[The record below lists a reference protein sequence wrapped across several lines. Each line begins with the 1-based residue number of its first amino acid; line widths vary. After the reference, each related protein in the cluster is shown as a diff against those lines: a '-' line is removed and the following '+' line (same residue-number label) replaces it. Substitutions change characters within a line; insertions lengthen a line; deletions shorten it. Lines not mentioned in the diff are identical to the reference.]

1 MYTIDSVNVEIKSL
15 IPRVYHGEMKVV
27 CEDKKELFVYMTY
40 EQLARGGTKER
51 LGLYDKSCLD
61 YFDKP
66 GAKPQE
72 EEDEELR
79 ALMNM
84 LDDAD
89 PPKLVGYEEYN
100 SFNQTG
106 NSAYRA
112 AYAKLYNLMLVLTP
126 DHEIKVNGQRLNLRF
141 NSARGEVRHLEA
153 DYDSHHASAQS
164 YDAEAEYVDE
174 TGGKVC
180 LFVNRISP
188 EDRKDADRL
197 FHRISKGSM
206 QQFLS
211 RQTREDTVLR
221 REQYYKGHF
230 GAPAEVDAEDEMTD
244 NVEAYVLN
252 PMLSLFEEDDYFT
265 QSRVGELEERLS
277 FEGELSEEA
286 SEDAAEQVEAAV
298 ESTEAAAE
306 QNEVKPEEAS
316 APEANRAAVEND
328 ASPRFPELLRQR
340 PFSTRS
346 KMFEGLSFIT
356 SVTIKRF
363 NDRRAGYHGECLV
376 TGYDEYDYLK
386 DIPHYP
392 YMYSLDRKAD
402 EKESK
407 SYCAAGSCDSS
418 CIETGGLNWEHRLF
432 NRFSRED
439 FSSLYYPAYEVLD
452 RYIARIRRLA
462 DAPETAGFTVN
473 SVRAEFVPQLTD
485 SQYYDAE
492 AEITDADG
500 KTCYVYFKKS
510 LVGESD
516 GKFRLDYYY
525 CTADSSLF
533 DCLRRYLK
541 FPVIMEMYTD
551 SDVIF
556 RIGQKAVPE
565 ISGGEEYTETKRT
578 NHWLYMEETDLADLE
593 QVRKPE
599 FVPVYALLADLIE
612 AISRSASC
620 KL

>member
-1 MYTIDSVNVEIKSL
+1 MTAGKRPGEPEERKQQMYTIDSVNVEIKSL
-15 IPRVYHGEMKVV
+15 SPRVYHGEMKVV
-27 CEDKKELFVYMTY
+27 GDEETCYIYGQY
-40 EQLARGGTKER
+40 EKTARGTEKTAF
-51 LGLYDKSCLD
+51 GLYDKSCMD
-61 YFDKP
+61 YFDTP
-66 GAKPQE
+66 GKKKAAPVD
-72 EEDEELR
+72 DELK
-79 ALMNM
+79 ALLNM
-84 LDDAD
+84 LGDED
-89 PPKLVGYEEYN
+89 PPRVLNFENYTSPDEFSLSSY
-100 SFNQTG
+100 Q
-106 NSAYRA
+106 A
-112 AYAKLYNLMLVLTP
+112 AFRRLYNLMDNLTP
-126 DHEIKVNGQRLNLRF
+126 DHSVKAGSQTLHLHL
-141 NSARGEVRHLEA
+141 NSARGEIRHLEA
-153 DYDSHHASAQS
+153 DYDSHHSAAQS
-164 YDAEAEYVDE
+164 YDAEAEYVDDF
-174 TGGKVC
+174 GGRLY
-180 LFVNRISP
+180 LFISRIVP
-188 EDRKDADRL
+188 EDRKEYDRI
-197 FHRISKGSM
+197 FFRISRGSM
-206 QQFLS
+206 LEFLS

-230 GAPAEVDAEDEMTD
+230 GAPAEVDAEDEMMD

-265 QSRVGELEERLS
+265 QSRVGEL
-277 FEGELSEEA
+277 
-286 SEDAAEQVEAAV
+286 
-298 ESTEAAAE
+298 
-306 QNEVKPEEAS
+306 EEAS

-346 KMFEGLSFIT
+346 MMFEGLSFIT

-363 NDRRAGYHGECLV
+363 NDRGAGYHGECLV

-418 CIETGGLNWEHRLF
+418 CIEAGGLNWEHRLF

-439 FSSLYYPAYEVLD
+439 FSNLYYPAYEVLD

-510 LVGESD
+510 VVGESD

-578 NHWLYMEETDLADLE
+578 NHWLSMEETDLADLE

-612 AISRSASC
+612 AISRPASC
-620 KL
+620 KF